1 MTSTVITQ
9 NLSLVPDLTLGSDP
23 IVITP
28 LDLISPLA
36 TSSIDL
42 VAKEFDAVPGVF
54 PNPAT
59 AGGTTR
65 INFKVQN
72 SGFIGS
78 GTFKVGF
85 YISKIGDQTDKVFL
99 DSRTFTNLNALTIS
113 DLNTIDIKLPD
124 AGNAFWNGD
133 TGYYIGMSIDP
144 GNEVIESNELNN
156 IFVGRE
162 IDYDVINVTGTQRL
176 SNLTGTLFDV
186 KPEPLNAG
194 SKFNF
199 DFTIANLGGAT
210 NAPIEVAFYLSKD
223 KNISSIDDKFIVR
236 TTLAALSANSN
247 TGVMFMVNDLILPGI
262 DDAYWN
268 GDGTYYVGM
277 IIDPDNKIVES
288 NELDNRNMGLTLDY
302 DDVIINKTQSAN
314 LRAKSFDVTP
324 EPLKAGSKFNFDFNI
339 ENLGGASTG
348 AFKTSFYLSTDR
360 NITSSDKLLTTT
372 TIDDL
377 KGKSSTDIRK
387 MIDDLILPGINDS
400 FWTGDGTYYVGMVV
414 DSSNVVSESNEF
426 DNSNQGLTID
436 IDEVVISGTKLLG
449 TRVNDD
455 LLGTDGGD
463 FFFGARGDDDIFGF
477 GGDDSLFGERGD
489 DNLYGGLGN
498 DLLFGGAGDD
508 FLWGVD
514 ITLKQP
520 GTGEIDILTGGFG
533 ADTFFLGNDT
543 QTFYLDV
550 VAGSPPNPGSYATI
564 ADFSTLE
571 DTITLNGSAGN
582 YALRS
587 TTGGL
592 PNGQGIYRNNDLI
605 AIVQGNASLSL
616 SAGYFQYQS
625 A

>member
-1 MTSTVITQ
+1 MTSTISSQ
-9 NLSLVPDLTLGSDP
+9 NLSLVPDLTLGSNP

-28 LDLISPLA
+28 LDLISPLEG
-36 TSSIDL
+36 SSIDL

-54 PNPAT
+54 PNPT
-59 AGGTTR
+59 IAGGTTR

-72 SGFIGS
+72 SGFSSS

-85 YISKIGDQTDKVFL
+85 YISRISDQNNKTFL

-133 TGYYIGMSIDP
+133 TNYYIGMAIDTD
-144 GNEVIESNELNN
+144 NQVVESNESNN

-162 IDYDVINVTGTQRL
+162 IDYDVISVTGTQRL
-176 SNLTGTLFDV
+176 SNLTGTFFDV
-186 KPEPLNAG
+186 KPEPLSAG
-194 SKFNF
+194 GKFNF

-223 KNISSIDDKFIVR
+223 KNISAVDDKFIVR
-236 TTLAALSANSN
+236 TTLAALNADSN
-247 TGVMFMVNDLILPGI
+247 TGVRFIVDDLILPGT
-262 DDAYWN
+262 DDAYWT

-277 IIDPDNKIVES
+277 IIDPDNKIIES
-288 NELDNRNMGLTLDY
+288 NEFDNRNVGLALDY
-302 DDVIINKTQSAN
+302 DDVIINKTQSSN

-339 ENLGGASTG
+339 ENLGSASTG
-348 AFKTSFYLSTDR
+348 AFTASFYLSTDR
-360 NITSSDKLLTTT
+360 NITSSDKLLITT

-377 KGKSSTDIRK
+377 KGKSSTGIRK
-387 MIDDLILPGINDS
+387 MIDDLILPGINDP

-414 DSSNVVSESNEF
+414 DSGNVVAESNEL

-436 IDEVVISGTKLLG
+436 IDDVVISGTKLSG

-455 LLGTDGGD
+455 LLGTEGNDFLSGD
-463 FFFGARGDDDIFGF
+463 RGDDDLSGF
-477 GGDDSLFGERGD
+477 GGDDSLLGGRGD
-489 DNLYGGLGN
+489 DNLFGGLGN
-498 DLLFGGAGDD
+498 DSLFGNAGDD
-508 FLWGVD
+508 FLLGID
-514 ITLKQP
+514 TTSKQP
-520 GTGEIDILTGGFG
+520 GAGEIDTLTGGYG
-533 ADTFFLGNDT
+533 VDVFFLGNDT
-543 QTFYLDV
+543 QTYYLDV
-550 VAGSPPNPGSYATI
+550 VRAGSSNPGYAILT
-564 ADFSTLE
+564 DFTTTE
-571 DTITLNGSAGN
+571 DAIVLNGSAGN
-582 YALRS
+582 YALRA

-592 PNGQGIYRNNDLI
+592 PSGQGIYRNNDLI

-616 SAGYFQYQS
+616 SASYFQYLS

>member
-72 SGFIGS
+72 SGFISS

-85 YISKIGDQTDKVFL
+85 YISKIGDQTDKIFL

-133 TGYYIGMSIDP
+133 TGYYIGMSIDT

-247 TGVMFMVNDLILPGI
+247 TGVMFMVNDLILPGT
-262 DDAYWN
+262 DDSYWN

-277 IIDPDNKIVES
+277 IIDPDNKIAES
-288 NELDNRNMGLTLDY
+288 NEFDNRNMGLALDY

-324 EPLKAGSKFNFDFNI
+324 EPLKAGSKFNFDFDI
-339 ENLGGASTG
+339 ENLGGSSTG
-348 AFKTSFYLSTDR
+348 AFKASFYLSADR
-360 NITSSDKLLTTT
+360 NITSSDKLLITT

-377 KGKSSTDIRK
+377 KGKSSTGIRK

-414 DSSNVVSESNEF
+414 DSSNVITESNEL
-426 DNSNQGLTID
+426 DNSNRGLTID

-455 LLGTDGGD
+455 MLGTDGGD
-463 FFFGARGDDDIFGF
+463 FFFGKRGDDDIFGF
-477 GGDDSLFGERGD
+477 GGNDDLSGERGD

-498 DLLFGGAGDD
+498 DFVFGNEGDD
-508 FLWGVD
+508 FLWGVEVSS
-514 ITLKQP
+514 KQP
-520 GTGEIDILTGGFG
+520 GAGEIDTLTGGFG
-533 ADTFFLGNDT
+533 ADTFFLGSDT

-550 VAGSPPNPGSYATI
+550 AVAGPTNPGYAILT
-564 ADFSTLE
+564 DFTTTE
-571 DTITLNGSAGN
+571 DTIVLNGSAGN
-582 YALRS
+582 YSLRA